1 MGIPGLWKLIEPAGN
16 SHESFTSL
24 TVREGFK
31 KRSRGRVFR
40 LGIDA
45 SIWIKAVQCAHVS
58 RHAQSGRE
66 PELRTLLYRLTRLL
80 ETCTQPVF
88 VFDGRDRPGVK
99 RGKHVRQ
106 QEHWMVDGFSKLV
119 EAFGF
124 SSHQAPAEAEA
135 ELARMN
141 QLGLIDA
148 VLTDDSDIFVFG
160 ATMVIRSSTYQDND
174 KGSIHTHTSSAIAKH
189 RSVSLTRGGIL
200 LVALLCGGDYDKGL
214 VGCGIKTAH
223 ALARYGF
230 GDTLIEASMSLEG
243 DEYAEFIQ
251 CWRAALC
258 STLTDDPRGLLGRSH
273 RALANK
279 LDPSFPNRDV
289 IRLYTHPLVSSDTIL
304 CALELGGR
312 TFDVEFLAELVQV
325 HFDWWTD
332 APLKLRKLWGGI
344 VYRELLQETLTQDW
358 YGAGT
363 ETITPYAGLL
373 QYSIK
378 GFIHGTRCKLTVRNG
393 ILDGLIDKAQLA
405 TRGIRSSGRHVPPS
419 RTRASAPDSIDVCIP
434 TALIECARPAEVS
447 AFRLK
452 QGRATKGRQCSKQA
466 APSEIIDL
474 TLDDDGTE

>member
-1 MGIPGLWKLIEPAGN
+1 
-16 SHESFTSL
+16 
-24 TVREGFK
+24 
-31 KRSRGRVFR
+31 
-40 LGIDA
+40 
-45 SIWIKAVQCAHVS
+45 
-58 RHAQSGRE
+58 
-66 PELRTLLYRLTRLL
+66 
-80 ETCTQPVF
+80 
-88 VFDGRDRPGVK
+88 
-99 RGKHVRQ
+99 
-106 QEHWMVDGFSKLV
+106 
-119 EAFGF
+119 
-124 SSHQAPAEAEA
+124 
-135 ELARMN
+135 
-141 QLGLIDA
+141 
-148 VLTDDSDIFVFG
+148 
-160 ATMVIRSSTYQDND
+160 
-174 KGSIHTHTSSAIAKH
+174 
-189 RSVSLTRGGIL
+189 
-200 LVALLCGGDYDKGL
+200 
-214 VGCGIKTAH
+214 
-223 ALARYGF
+223 
-230 GDTLIEASMSLEG
+230 MSLEG

-279 LDPSFPNRDV
+279 LDPLFPNRDV
-289 IRLYTHPLVSSDTIL
+289 VRLYTHPLVSSDTIL

-344 VYRELLQETLTQDW
+344 VYRELLQETLTQDR

-363 ETITPYAGLL
+363 ETITVSTIISHYMLVLIHLQPYAGLL

-452 QGRATKGRQCSKQA
+452 QGRATKGRQRSKQA